1 MLRKKLFWILMIAL
15 LLAASGGGYYYYRIA
30 QAKAQ
35 AAIAQPAE
43 TTATVERGDLIIT
56 ASGSGTLVPARE
68 VGIGFRSGGI
78 VAEVLVRV
86 GDKVEAGQL
95 LARLD
100 DTDAQAQVRQA
111 EINLRQAEI
120 SLAKLTEKASAAE
133 LAAAQGNLASAK
145 AALTKLTTP
154 ASDQEVLAARQN
166 LKSAQDKLKTLLAG
180 PDDATIATAKAN
192 LKLAEISLQ
201 SAQAAYDRVK
211 WQPDVA
217 MTSQALALQQATIEY
232 EKAKAAYDAAVAG
245 PTEEEIAAA
254 RASIASAQAQLD
266 SLLAEPDPDEI
277 AAAQAQ
283 VDQAQAQLDELL
295 AGTSASDLEA
305 AQLSVAQ
312 AQLNLE
318 SAQRTLEATRL
329 VAPIAGTVTAVDAQA
344 GEAVGTAAIITLADL
359 QEPLIQFWVEETDLA
374 SAVPGNAINVTF
386 DALPDYV
393 YPGKILSVAPSVVTV
408 SNTPAIQVTASIDL
422 SAHPVELLSGMNAA
436 VEVVAGEARNAL
448 LVPVEALREIADGQ
462 YAVFVVQSDGEP
474 EMRLVEVGL
483 KDLVNAEIRS
493 GLQEGETVILA
504 SSTGTQTTTSTQT
517 RNSTQQE
524 FMPVGPMPP
533 MGGQP

>member
-1 MLRKKLFWILMIAL
+1 MFRKKMFWILVIAL
-15 LLAASGGGYYYYRIA
+15 LLMAGGGGYYYYQTI

-35 AAIAQPAE
+35 AAAAEPAE
-43 TTATVERGDLIIT
+43 TTATVERGDLVIT
-56 ASGSGTLVPARE
+56 ASGSGTLIPARE
-68 VGIGFRSGGI
+68 LSIGFRSSGV
-78 VAEVLVRV
+78 VAELLVQV

-100 DTDAQAQVRQA
+100 DTEARAQVRQA

-120 SLAKLTEKASAAE
+120 SLAKLTEDVSAAE
-133 LAAAQGNLASAK
+133 LAAAQGNLASAR
-145 AALTKLTTP
+145 AALTKLTSP
-154 ASDQEVLAARQN
+154 ASSQEVLAARQN
-166 LKSAQDKLKTLLAG
+166 LKSAQDKLATLLAG
-180 PDDATIATAKAN
+180 PDEATIANAKAD
-192 LKLAEISLQ
+192 LKLAELNLQ
-201 SAQAAYDRVK
+201 SAQAAYDKVK
-211 WQPDVA
+211 WQPDVG
-217 MTSQALALQQATIEY
+217 MSSQALALQQATIEY
-232 EKAKAAYDAAVAG
+232 EKAKAAYAAAVAG

-254 RASIASAQAQLD
+254 RASVASAQAQLD
-266 SLLAEPDPDEI
+266 SLLAEPNADEV

-318 SAQRTLEATRL
+318 SAQRALEETRL
-329 VAPIAGTVTAVDAQA
+329 VAPIAGTVTAVEAQV

-359 QEPLIQFWVEETDLA
+359 QQPLIQFWVEETDLA
-374 SAVPGNAINVTF
+374 SAVPGNAVNITF

-393 YPGKILSVAPSVVTV
+393 YPGKILSVNPSVVTV

-448 LVPVEALREIADGQ
+448 LVPAEALREVADGQ
-462 YAVFVVQSDGEP
+462 YAVFVVQSDGEL
-474 EMRLVEVGL
+474 EMRIVEVGL
-483 KDLVNAEIRS
+483 RDLVNAEVRS
-493 GLQEGETVILA
+493 GLQEGEVVVLA
-504 SSTGTQTTTSTQT
+504 SSTGQTTTSTQT
-517 RNSTQQE
+517 RNSTQQQ
-524 FMPVGPMPP
+524 FMPGGMMPP
-533 MGGQP
+533 MGGLP